1 MSLNLAIGDFAKA
14 THLTEAMGDVTVF
27 IPCVQP
33 VRKVG
38 RVIPLVVPAVE
49 LALIEHSGS
58 HSNIDIAYGSLATY
72 VAKHAIALDGPLREY
87 YVVGPLE
94 TADQAAWRTE
104 IGWPIF
110 QTI

>member
-33 VRKVG
+33 
-38 RVIPLVVPAVE
+38 
-49 LALIEHSGS
+49 GS